1 MIDDPLTLGPN
12 MSSGIV
18 GRAQGI
24 YASADLKNLGLL
36 MAINFVFTEGKF
48 NGKHAQRAR
57 RNEVFSAVREMPVV
71 GGSGLSGSVHGY
83 ARAKTHD
90 INFEAAVVEY
100 NVHVLHY

>member
-48 NGKHAQRAR
+48 NGSTLSVLG

-71 GGSGLSGSVHGY
+71 GGSGAFRFCHGY